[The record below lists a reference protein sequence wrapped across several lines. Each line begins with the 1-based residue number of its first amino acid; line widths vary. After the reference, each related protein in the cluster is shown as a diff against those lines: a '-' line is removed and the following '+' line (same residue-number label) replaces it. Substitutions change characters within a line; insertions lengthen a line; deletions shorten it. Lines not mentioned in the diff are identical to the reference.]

1 VPDAGAP
8 GCSTSLHDALQPP
21 PALPRCCKAIAD
33 EPAVLLRDG
42 GVIAPGFD
50 ADLDELRAIG
60 QNCDAFLLDL
70 ECASARTGI
79 ANLRVQFNKVHGFY
93 IEVTARPWT
102 RCPPT
107 TSAARR

>member
-1 VPDAGAP
+1 MRNW
-8 GCSTSLHDALQPP
+8 HALLQS
-21 PALPRCCKAIAD
+21 AIAD

-42 GVIAPGFD
+42 GVIAAGVD
-50 ADLDELRAIG
+50 AELDELRGIN

-70 ECASARTGI
+70 EARERARTGI
-79 ANLRVQFNKVHGFY
+79 PNLRVQFNKVHGFY

-107 TSAARR
+107 TSAGRP